1 MNPKGVMNTLSQFV
15 NAVEEMEK
23 SILVPQSLHDVAL
36 SKSGNNPVPSG
47 NGIALEKSLYEA
59 FNALKNVKNVVLTG
73 HSLDDK
79 SDGHPIS
86 SELQSL
92 TKSLEVMTDLANNLT
107 AEYKKNFNL
116 LF

>member
-1 MNPKGVMNTLSQFV
+1 MAWS
-15 NAVEEMEK
+15 
-23 SILVPQSLHDVAL
+23 
-36 SKSGNNPVPSG
+36 
-47 NGIALEKSLYEA
+47 SLYIVHVRQLI
-59 FNALKNVKNVVLTG
+59 NRLNVHLPGYKTTIDSNISLCLSG

-116 LF
+116 LFWKQIISRMN

>member
-1 MNPKGVMNTLSQFV
+1 MINSNISLCLS
-15 NAVEEMEK
+15 
-23 SILVPQSLHDVAL
+23 
-36 SKSGNNPVPSG
+36 
-47 NGIALEKSLYEA
+47 
-59 FNALKNVKNVVLTG
+59 G

-92 TKSLEVMTDLANNLT
+92 TNSLEVMTDLANNLT

-116 LF
+116 LFWKQIISRMTERKRNIMPWWQTLRNSMWFIIKKKTK